1 MYMTKAFQKGLNKRN
16 MINSD
21 WLVTMINPCDD
32 I

>member
-1 MYMTKAFQKGLNKRN
+1 MYMINAFQEGLNKRN
-16 MINSD
+16 MINFD